1 MYYIQTFAGE
11 MKIYIQRR
19 MIMEN
24 FEKLDDENKENNS
37 KTKKKHRTFIRI
49 IIAVLVLLVAAAV
62 FITMKIIKDN
72 KEKEN
77 YKSDV
82 KQIQEFIQNT
92 KGLGDD
98 PDKKLTKANALD
110 MKSDWGIKLKDSL
123 TDFFP
128 YASKAKTAMIESAI
142 YKAFGQKDTSGW
154 KTISETYIDKMADVH
169 SVADKLNN
177 YCESKK
183 LGSEYSIDLDELD
196 KVLDCLSK

>member
-24 FEKLDDENKENNS
+24 FEKLDYENKENNS
-37 KTKKKHRTFIRI
+37 KTKKKHRTIIRI
-49 IIAVLVLLVAAAV
+49 IIAVLVLLVAAAAV

-98 PDKKLTKANALD
+98 PDKIGRAH
-110 MKSDWGIKLKDSL
+110 
-123 TDFFP
+123 
-128 YASKAKTAMIESAI
+128 
-142 YKAFGQKDTSGW
+142 
-154 KTISETYIDKMADVH
+154 V
-169 SVADKLNN
+169 
-177 YCESKK
+177 
-183 LGSEYSIDLDELD
+183 
-196 KVLDCLSK
+196 

>member
-37 KTKKKHRTFIRI
+37 KTKKKHRTIIRI
-49 IIAVLVLLVAAAV
+49 IIAVLGLLVAAAAV

-123 TDFFP
+123 TDFFHMHL
-128 YASKAKTAMIESAI
+128 K
-142 YKAFGQKDTSGW
+142 QKQQ
-154 KTISETYIDKMADVH
+154 
-169 SVADKLNN
+169 
-177 YCESKK
+177 
-183 LGSEYSIDLDELD
+183 
-196 KVLDCLSK
+196 